1 MGFWSRLRNALST
14 RTISGVQLMQE
25 RGSQYMAWHGRL
37 YDSDIVRACLRPK
50 VKAVGKLV
58 GKHIRETLDDEG
70 RRSIVVNPSP
80 GIRRLLEEP
89 NPYMT
94 GQVLQEKLATQLCLN
109 NNAFA
114 LILRDDMGI
123 PVAIYPILPQ
133 TAEAVY
139 MADGTLALKMQL
151 PNSKTFMFAYSDII
165 HLRQDYNQDDIF
177 GTPIADVLTPLM
189 EVVSTT
195 DQGIV
200 NAIKNSGIVRWLL
213 KFSNPLRPDDLK
225 KQANDFATNF
235 LATGSGTGVA
245 AVDSKADAQQ
255 IDPKDYVPNAA
266 QMDRTTQRIYALFN
280 TNVRIVDSSRTEDEW
295 NAYFDAEVEPVL
307 RQLGGEYTR
316 KLFSPRERGFGNKI
330 VFEASSWDGASLST
344 KLNLMQMVDRGAL
357 TPNEWRL
364 AFNLAPVP
372 GGDDPIR
379 RLDTA
384 AVTEGATNAD

>member
-1 MGFWSRLRNALST
+1 MGMFDWLRNALGTRSVST
-14 RTISGVQLMQE
+14 VQLMQE
-25 RGSQYMAWHGRL
+25 QGTRYMAWHGGL
-37 YDSDIVRACLRPK
+37 YDADVVRACIRPK
-50 VKAVGKLV
+50 AKAVGKLV
-58 GKHIRETLDDEG
+58 AKHIRESIAEDG
-70 RRSIVVNPSP
+70 SRSITVNPAP

-94 GQVLQEKLATQLCLN
+94 GQVMQEKLATQLCLN

-114 LILRDDMGI
+114 LIVRDDMGL
-123 PVAIYPILPQ
+123 PTGIYPILPQ
-133 TAEAVY
+133 TAEALY
-139 MADGTLALKMQL
+139 SADGTLMLRMQL
-151 PNSKTFMFAYSDII
+151 PNSKVFTFAYSDII
-165 HLRQDYNQDDIF
+165 HLRQDYNEDDIF
-177 GTPIADVLTPLM
+177 GTPIGGVLSPLLD
-189 EVVSTT
+189 VVSTT

-200 NAIKNSGIVRWLL
+200 NAIKNSSVVRWLL

-225 KQANDFATNF
+225 QQAKDFASNF
-235 LATGSGTGVA
+235 LATTSGTGVA
-245 AVDSKADAQQ
+245 AVDSKADAVQ

-280 TNVRIVDSSRTEDEW
+280 TNAKIVDSSRSEDEW
-295 NAYFDAEVEPVL
+295 NAYFDAEIEPVL
-307 RQLGGEYTR
+307 KQLGGEYTR
-316 KLFSPRERGFGNKI
+316 KLFTLRERGFGNKI
-330 VFEASSWDGASLST
+330 VFEASSWDGASLGT

-384 AVTEGATNAD
+384 AVKEGATTE

>member
-1 MGFWSRLRNALST
+1 MGMFDWLRNALGTRSIST
-14 RTISGVQLMQE
+14 VQLMQE
-25 RGSQYMAWHGRL
+25 QGTRYMAWHGGL
-37 YDSDIVRACLRPK
+37 YDADVVRACIRPK
-50 VKAVGKLV
+50 AKAVGKLV
-58 GKHIRETLDDEG
+58 AKHIRESIAEDG
-70 RRSIVVNPSP
+70 SRSITVNPAP

-94 GQVLQEKLATQLCLN
+94 GQVMQEKLATQLCLN

-114 LILRDDMGI
+114 LIVRDDMGL
-123 PVAIYPILPQ
+123 PTGIYPILPQ
-133 TAEAVY
+133 TAEALY
-139 MADGTLALKMQL
+139 SADGTLMLRMQL
-151 PNSKTFMFAYSDII
+151 PNSKVFTFAYNDII
-165 HLRQDYNQDDIF
+165 HLRQDYNEDDIF
-177 GTPIADVLTPLM
+177 GTPIGGVLAPLLD
-189 EVVSTT
+189 VVSTT

-200 NAIKNSGIVRWLL
+200 NAIKNSSVVRWLL

-225 KQANDFATNF
+225 QQAKDFANNF
-235 LATGSGTGVA
+235 LATTSGTGVA
-245 AVDSKADAQQ
+245 AVDSKADAMQ

-280 TNVRIVDSSRTEDEW
+280 TNAKIVDSSRSEDEW
-295 NAYFDAEVEPVL
+295 NAYFDAEIEPVL
-307 RQLGGEYTR
+307 KQLGGEYTR
-316 KLFSPRERGFGNKI
+316 KLFTLRERGFGNKI
-330 VFEASSWDGASLST
+330 VFEASSWDGASLGT

-384 AVTEGATNAD
+384 AVKEGATTE

>member
-1 MGFWSRLRNALST
+1 MGLLDRLRAAMGQRSIST
-14 RTISGVQLMQE
+14 VQLMQE
-25 RGSQYMAWHGRL
+25 TGTRYMAWHGGL
-37 YDSDIVRACLRPK
+37 YDADVVRACIRPK
-50 VKAVGKLV
+50 AKAVGKLV
-58 GKHIRETLDDEG
+58 AKHIRETVDAEG
-70 RRSIVVNPSP
+70 NRSIAVNPAP

-94 GQVLQEKLATQLCLN
+94 GQVMQEKLATQLCLN

-114 LILRDDMGI
+114 LIVRDDMGL
-123 PVAIYPILPQ
+123 PTAIYPILPQ
-133 TAEAVY
+133 TAEALY
-139 MADGTLALKMQL
+139 SADGTLALRMQL
-151 PNSKTFMFAYSDII
+151 PNSKIFTFAYSDII
-165 HLRQDYNQDDIF
+165 HLRQDYNEDDIF
-177 GTPIADVLTPLM
+177 GTPIGGVLAPLLDVVT
-189 EVVSTT
+189 TT

-200 NAIKNSGIVRWLL
+200 SAIKNSSVVRWLL
-213 KFSNPLRPDDLK
+213 KFTNPLRPETLK
-225 KQANDFATNF
+225 KQAKDFADNY
-235 LATGSGTGVA
+235 LATASGTGVA

-255 IDPKDYVPNAA
+255 IDPKDYVPNAE

-280 TNVRIVDSSRTEDEW
+280 TNAHIVDSSRSEDEW
-295 NAYFDAEVEPVL
+295 NAYFDAEIEPVL

-316 KLFSPRERGFGNKI
+316 KLFSLRERGFGNRI
-330 VFEASSWDGASLST
+330 VFEASSWDGASLGT

-384 AVTEGATNAD
+384 TVKEGAVTE

>member
-1 MGFWSRLRNALST
+1 MGMFDWLRNALGTRSVST
-14 RTISGVQLMQE
+14 VQLMQE
-25 RGSQYMAWHGRL
+25 QGTRYMAWHGGL
-37 YDSDIVRACLRPK
+37 YDADVVRACIRPK
-50 VKAVGKLV
+50 AKAVGKLV
-58 GKHIRETLDDEG
+58 AKHIRESIAEDG
-70 RRSIVVNPSP
+70 SRSITVNPAP

-94 GQVLQEKLATQLCLN
+94 GQVMQEKLATQLCLN

-114 LILRDDMGI
+114 LIVRDDMGL
-123 PVAIYPILPQ
+123 PTGIYPILPQ
-133 TAEAVY
+133 TAEALY
-139 MADGTLALKMQL
+139 SADGTLMLRMQL
-151 PNSKTFMFAYSDII
+151 PNSKVFTFAYSDII
-165 HLRQDYNQDDIF
+165 HLRQDYNEDDIF
-177 GTPIADVLTPLM
+177 GTPIGGVLAPLLD
-189 EVVSTT
+189 VVSTT

-200 NAIKNSGIVRWLL
+200 NAIKNSSVVRWLL

-225 KQANDFATNF
+225 QQAKDFANNF
-235 LATGSGTGVA
+235 LATTSGTGVA
-245 AVDSKADAQQ
+245 AVDSKADAVQ

-280 TNVRIVDSSRTEDEW
+280 TNAKIVDSSRSEDEW
-295 NAYFDAEVEPVL
+295 NAYFDAEIEPVL
-307 RQLGGEYTR
+307 KQLGGEYTR
-316 KLFSPRERGFGNKI
+316 KLFTLRERGFGNKI
-330 VFEASSWDGASLST
+330 VFEASSWDGASLGT

-384 AVTEGATNAD
+384 AVKEGATTE